1 MPAESPAVTR
11 LGRAVRVQ
19 ESVMDG
25 QGPRSGRAEGL
36 RRWGTAAW
44 VLAIVGFA
52 ALHAWH
58 LRADFPNG
66 SPWTMDWAKYT
77 DEGWYGNAAVRA
89 HLFGNWYLA
98 GDFNPAVI
106 VPVWPFAEWLL
117 YFFTGVSV
125 QAARGLAVGCFFASL
140 ALSYL
145 LLRGRGPRSHPAD
158 EDPSAGTPVWMALVG
173 VTLAVTSPYVYSFSR
188 LAILEPLQTT
198 LLLATL
204 NVAVRLPRMNRPV
217 LASVG
222 IGLLYALAVLTKTTA
237 AFLAPAVAWAML
249 MPLWHERRKAIKC
262 ALAAALSAASVYG
275 AWLAIVLRLGLMP
288 DYRYFLVVSHFT
300 LPDGYTWPLAAFWWS
315 FHGLLWIDHSL
326 VMLAGAL
333 VLGAA
338 LTRRAEWS
346 RKLWGDPVFGAAL
359 LGVAGMVLFMTVQ
372 NHPQPRYILASS
384 FLIFCVVALGANAL
398 VEQGGWERSAGWCVI
413 ALAAC
418 ATVVHAAK
426 TIEYATHPEY
436 TWVNAAAELTQYV
449 DTHPNGKREL
459 VSVSGDD
466 ITLMTHLPTLCDEIS
481 FEDLGEKVERS
492 QPGWY
497 ASWNGID
504 PVILSELHTHESVEQ
519 VASFPAL
526 DDPDRNVLV
535 LFKLHPLPDGKE
547 RDEDGPGM
555 TAPLPG
561 DKIDVPVE

>member
-1 MPAESPAVTR
+1 V
-11 LGRAVRVQ
+11 
-19 ESVMDG
+19 
-25 QGPRSGRAEGL
+25 
-36 RRWGTAAW
+36 W
-44 VLAIVGFA
+44 VLAIIGFA
-52 ALHAWH
+52 ALYAWH

-77 DEGWYGNAAVRA
+77 DEGWYGDAAARA

-106 VPVWPFAEWLL
+106 LPVWPFAEWLL
-117 YFFTGVSV
+117 YFLTGVSV

-145 LLRGRGPRSHPAD
+145 LLRNRGPRSHAAD
-158 EDPSAGTPVWMALVG
+158 EDLSAGNPRWVALLG
-173 VTLAVTSPYVYSFSR
+173 ATLVVTSPYVYSFSR

-198 LLLATL
+198 LMLAIL
-204 NVAVRLPRMNRPV
+204 NVAVRLPRMKRPV
-217 LASVG
+217 LVSVG
-222 IGLLYALAVLTKTTA
+222 IGVLYALAVLTKTTA
-237 AFLAPAVAWAML
+237 AFLAPAVGWAML
-249 MPLWHERRKAIKC
+249 MPLWHERRKAIEC
-262 ALAAALSAASVYG
+262 ALAAAASTALVYG
-275 AWLAIVLRLGLMP
+275 AWMGIVARMGLMP
-288 DYRYFLVVSHFT
+288 DYRYFVVQSHFR

-326 VMLAGAL
+326 VPLAGVL
-333 VLGAA
+333 VVGAA

-346 RKLWGDPVFGAAL
+346 RKLWGDPLFGAAL

-372 NHPQPRYILASS
+372 NHPQPRYILAAS

-398 VEQGGWERSAGWCVI
+398 VAQGGWSRRAGWCLI
-413 ALAAC
+413 AIAAC
-418 ATVVHAAK
+418 ATAVHGAK

-436 TWVNAAAELTQYV
+436 TWVDAAEKLTQYI
-449 DTHPNGKREL
+449 DTHPNGKRQL
-459 VSVSGDD
+459 VAVSGDE

-481 FEDLGEKVERS
+481 FDDLGEKLERY

-504 PVILSELHTHESVEQ
+504 PVILSELHTHESLEQ

-526 DDPDRNVLV
+526 DDPNRNVLV
-535 LFKLHPLPDGKE
+535 LFKLHPLPDGLD
-547 RDEDGPGM
+547 RDENDPGM
-555 TAPLPG
+555 TAPLSG